1 MIFIGENGRFG
12 KLLALG
18 RKRKIWELEHTYT
31 EQALEEFTMKANK
44 QEKVISKLKQQIE
57 HFEKQRQYFFEAQD
71 KLDKLYQL
79 GVIDSTDD
87 PILAKPDDE
96 ENNMS

>member
-1 MIFIGENGRFG
+1 MIFIGEKGRFG
-12 KLLALG
+12 KLLTPG
-18 RKRKIWELEHTYT
+18 KKIWELERTYT
-31 EQALEEFTMKANK
+31 EQALEEFTMKDNK
-44 QEKVISKLKQQIE
+44 EEKVISKLQQQIE
-57 HFEKQRQYFFEAQD
+57 YFEKQQRQDFFEAQD

-79 GVIDSTDD
+79 GLIDSAGD